1 MKEYIDHWASLCE
14 SEGDSHMEDPHVLC
28 EMARVGDM
36 NPKLEVYIR
45 TDDGGNLPHFHIW
58 DKNSRGEKFHT
69 CVQIKEPTYFHHD
82 GKEGVLNTSQ
92 RQELMAFLK
101 SKPTNTR
108 RFSTFWEAVVT
119 FWNMNNSAM
128 NVDED
133 QPMPDYTNIADNR

>member
-1 MKEYIDHWASLCE
+1 
-14 SEGDSHMEDPHVLC
+14 
-28 EMARVGDM
+28 
-36 NPKLEVYIR
+36 
-45 TDDGGNLPHFHIW
+45 
-58 DKNSRGEKFHT
+58 
-69 CVQIKEPTYFHHD
+69 
-82 GKEGVLNTSQ
+82 
-92 RQELMAFLK
+92 MAFLK